1 VDRELNEQVMI
12 ERVELIARLTTEGT
26 CQERDREIALNLIAE
41 IARGNLIKNN
51 AFTVVFSASPV
62 PERIKKE
69 GNVRVNITLDKD
81 QQIGH
86 AVVEAFQCELTRR
99 IRSLFPSSRVNVKI
113 GSVTGVELQGL
124 EKEADREAL
133 DAILREV
140 WEDELALAPASSPV
154 PTPSFLFCA
163 SVEPRFAARGRSV
176 VPAIVRQ
183 R

>member
-1 VDRELNEQVMI
+1 MDRELNEQVMI

-81 QQIGH
+81 QQIDH

-113 GSVTGVELQGL
+113 GSVTGVEPIARRWTLSSGKSGKTRAGASPGVITRTNTL
-124 EKEADREAL
+124 
-133 DAILREV
+133 IPVLR
-140 WEDELALAPASSPV
+140 
-154 PTPSFLFCA
+154 F
-163 SVEPRFAARGRSV
+163 R
-176 VPAIVRQ
+176 
-183 R
+183 

>member
-1 VDRELNEQVMI
+1 MDRELNEQVMI
-12 ERVELIARLTTEGT
+12 ERVEMIARLTTEGT

-69 GNVRVNITLDKD
+69 SNVQVNITLDKD
-81 QQIGH
+81 RLAGQSV
-86 AVVEAFQCELTRR
+86 AEAFQFELTRR
-99 IRSLFPSSRVNVKI
+99 IGSLFPSTRVTVRV

-133 DAILREV
+133 DTILREV
-140 WEDELALAPASSPV
+140 WEDESW
-154 PTPSFLFCA
+154 
-163 SVEPRFAARGRSV
+163 R
-176 VPAIVRQ
+176 
-183 R
+183 